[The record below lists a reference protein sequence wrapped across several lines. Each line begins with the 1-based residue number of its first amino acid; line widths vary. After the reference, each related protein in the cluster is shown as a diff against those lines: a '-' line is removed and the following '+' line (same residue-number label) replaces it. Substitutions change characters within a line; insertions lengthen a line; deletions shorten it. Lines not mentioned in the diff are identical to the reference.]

1 MLPID
6 LVQKK
11 ERTLEQYIKEL
22 AQRTL
27 DDTDA
32 KKFAYKLQDL
42 YTQDFR
48 HSYSKF
54 FPIITDLGKDRI
66 SSLEYLSYNLETLK
80 KIVEQDFLNGEKI
93 FKGLDE
99 PLSKL
104 SDHLSLEIARYSYYS
119 EKEARTKDLE
129 SNLLKAQ
136 DNVKNL
142 EKELKHTREELD
154 KATEELNLATDK
166 IKSVQGEL
174 ITVLSIFAAIV
185 MTFSG
190 SLNVLGNVLNG
201 TANLPLPKLIFL
213 LLLCGFIL
221 INFIFAMMY
230 FIAKITGRNIYAR
243 CETLDCTCIDNIKPK
258 CCGIV
263 RVFKRLPYIFWLNA
277 LIFLAILVDICSYLA
292 IKLNN

>member
-22 AQRTL
+22 AQRML

-54 FPIITDLGKDRI
+54 FPIITDLGKDKI

-80 KIVEQDFLNGEKI
+80 KIVEQDFLNGEKN

-129 SNLLKAQ
+129 SNLIKAQ

-142 EKELKHTREELD
+142 EKELKHTREELN
-154 KATEELNLATDK
+154 KASVELSLATEK
-166 IKSVQGEL
+166 INSVQGEL

-190 SLNVLGNVLNG
+190 SLNLLGNAFTG
-201 TANLPLPKLIFL
+201 AADIPLSKLLFI

-243 CETLDCTCIDNIKPK
+243 CETPDCTCRDNLKPK
-258 CCGIV
+258 CLGIT
-263 RVFKRLPYIFWLNA
+263 RVMKRLPYIFWLNA
-277 LIFLAILVDICSYLA
+277 FIFIALLIDLC
-292 IKLNN
+292 KLL